1 MSRRNPWQ
9 QRWQWA
15 VGVVALAL
23 LPLSASAAMQ
33 ARPVEWKV
41 GADTFSGVLV
51 YDNDGEGKRPGLV
64 MVPNWRGVN
73 DSAVEKAKQLAGDDY
88 VVLVADVYGKNVRP
102 KDDKEA
108 SQVAGKLRSDR
119 ATLRARALKAVEVL
133 KAQAG
138 KVPVD
143 PARIG
148 AVGFCFGGTTV
159 LEMARSGAVLA
170 GVVSLHGG
178 IATDMPAQADA
189 VKTPILVL
197 NGAADKSVTA
207 EDIAAFQKE
216 MDAAGADWQFVNFAG
231 AVHCFAE
238 ADANSP
244 PGCVYNPRAAKR
256 AYRMLEDFFEERFG
270 E

>member
-9 QRWQWA
+9 WA
-15 VGVVALAL
+15 VGIFILAA

-33 ARPVEWKV
+33 SRPLEWKI
-41 GADTFSGVLV
+41 GNDTFSGVLV
-51 YDNDGEGKRPGLV
+51 YDDAGDAKRPGLV

-73 DSAVEKAKQLAGDDY
+73 DSAVEKAKKIAGDDY

-108 SQVAGKLRSDR
+108 GQVAGKLRADR
-119 ATLRARALKAVEVL
+119 VTLRARAQKAVDVL

-138 KVPVD
+138 KAPVD

-159 LEMARSGAVLA
+159 LELARSGAQLG

-178 IATDMPAQADA
+178 ISTDLPAKAGV
-189 VKTPILVL
+189 VKTPVLVL

-207 EDIAAFQKE
+207 EDIAAFQSE

-270 E
+270 D